1 MVIGVVM
8 ACVGGRGC
16 GGAVAFV
23 GGRWTVCSSG
33 SIRAGPVITG
43 TDGLLPTSLEE
54 RPLERGLAAEL
65 TDHLGYDR
73 GRVGS
78 VGASQH
84 EEAGVRP
91 RPLIRRWA
99 PSRPVVPRPGGLVH
113 PALGAQGTAP
123 ARAAWIR

>member
-65 TDHLGYDR
+65 TDHLR
-73 GRVGS
+73 LWEGRVGS
-78 VGASQH
+78 VSASQH

-91 RPLIRRWA
+91 RTVDLGGGALRDRWPPTGPGELI
-99 PSRPVVPRPGGLVH
+99 H
-113 PALGAQGTAP
+113 PAGG
-123 ARAAWIR
+123 